1 MAMMINREAPMSGLA
16 SLMALKGRQGDTEL
30 IHMTKPEIKGLASM
44 GQLTVNP
51 DTGLPEAFNLKS
63 LLPTAAAIAATAA
76 TGGAAAPLFAGS
88 SFIIPAA
95 AAGLTSYAVN
105 RDAGAAAF
113 DALLAGAGG
122 YLQSSAISAEAVKGI
137 APSAT
142 AAATQSAEA
151 AARTAALK
159 KAGLTGAEMLAA
171 NPSAGASLISRQAA
185 VAGAE
190 AARVPLSQAIPEALG
205 SSASTKLV
213 GDITAGQVTQA
224 ALGSAPTLAAGAAGM
239 PMSGAGMLDQM
250 AQAGQLQT
258 PAGRSAQSAYGTR
271 AGEEIKMTP
280 QAQEGLTT
288 EDIRQSAIGQGDPL
302 QFFQNTQSAQAPAGV
317 YGGQAGVVGQR
328 SNNARGYVPAQSGG
342 GIEALYDS
350 MGGDYQQFS
359 GLVEGG
365 GVASDGM
372 SDNVM
377 FKVMKEENDDPDYA
391 LLSPDEYVLDAHTV
405 AALGNGSTDSGTDR
419 LDNFVANIRQ
429 KAYTKGEQPKELN
442 GLREL
447 ASLMG

>member
-1 MAMMINREAPMSGLA
+1 MAMMINRQAPMSGLA

-30 IHMTKPEIKGLASM
+30 VHMTKPEIKGLASL

-122 YLQSSAISAEAVKGI
+122 YLQSASIGADTAKMIGAEATGS
-137 APSAT
+137 AAQQAAAT
-142 AAATQSAEA
+142 AAMA
-151 AARTAALK
+151 
-159 KAGLTGAEMLAA
+159 KAGLPAVGAPTQAQ
-171 NPSAGASLISRQAA
+171 SLLGS
-185 VAGAE
+185 E
-190 AARVPLSQAIPEALG
+190 AAKAATVPLQTAIPDALG
-205 SSASTKLV
+205 TTASTKLV

-224 ALGSAPTLAAGAAGM
+224 ALGATPTLAAGALGM

-258 PAGRSAQSAYGTR
+258 PAAKSAQSAYGTR
-271 AGEEIKMTP
+271 AAEEIKMTP
-280 QAQEGLTT
+280 QAQQGLTT
-288 EDIRQSAIGQGDPL
+288 EDIRKSAIGQSDPL
-302 QFFQNTQSAQAPAGV
+302 KFYQNTQSAQAPAGV
-317 YGGQAGVVGQR
+317 YGRQSGVVGQR
-328 SNNARGYVPAQSGG
+328 SNNARGYVPANTGG

-365 GVASDGM
+365 DVRSDGM
-372 SDNVM
+372 SDDVM

-429 KAYTKGEQPKELN
+429 KAYTKGEI
-442 GLREL
+442 GRASCRERV
-447 ASLMG
+447 

>member
-1 MAMMINREAPMSGLA
+1 MAMMINRQAPMSGLA

-30 IHMTKPEIKGLASM
+30 VHMTKPEIKGLASL

-122 YLQSSAISAEAVKGI
+122 YLQSSSISAEAAKGL

-142 AAATQSAEA
+142 AAATTNAAA
-151 AARTAALK
+151 AARTAAATE
-159 KAGLTGAEMLAA
+159 AGLTGSQMLAA
-171 NPSAGASLISRQAA
+171 SKTPATTSLLSQAA
-185 VAGAE
+185 AKGAK
-190 AARVPLSQAIPEALG
+190 AAQVPLTQAIPEALG
-205 SSASTKLV
+205 TTAGTKLV

-224 ALGSAPTLAAGAAGM
+224 ALGATPTLAAGALGM

-258 PAGRSAQSAYGTR
+258 PAAKSAQSAYGTR
-271 AGEEIKMTP
+271 AAEEIKMTP

-288 EDIRQSAIGQGDPL
+288 EDIRKSAIGQSDPL
-302 QFFQNTQSAQAPAGV
+302 KFYQNTQSAQAPAGV
-317 YGGQAGVVGQR
+317 YGRQSGVVGQR

-365 GVASDGM
+365 DVRSDGM
-372 SDNVM
+372 SDDVM

-442 GLREL
+442 GLKEL

>member
-1 MAMMINREAPMSGLA
+1 MAMMINRQAPMSGLA

-30 IHMTKPEIKGLASM
+30 VHMTKPEIKGLASL

-122 YLQSSAISAEAVKGI
+122 YLQSASIGADTAKMIGAEATG
-137 APSAT
+137 SAAQQ
-142 AAATQSAEA
+142 AAANA
-151 AARTAALK
+151 AMA
-159 KAGLTGAEMLAA
+159 KAGLPAVGAPTQAQ
-171 NPSAGASLISRQAA
+171 SLLGS
-185 VAGAE
+185 E
-190 AARVPLSQAIPEALG
+190 AAKAATVPLQTAIPDALG
-205 SSASTKLV
+205 TTASTKLV

-224 ALGSAPTLAAGAAGM
+224 ALGATPTLAAGALGM

-258 PAGRSAQSAYGTR
+258 PAAKSAQSAYGTR
-271 AGEEIKMTP
+271 AAEEIKMTP
-280 QAQEGLTT
+280 QAQQGLTT
-288 EDIRQSAIGQGDPL
+288 EDIRKSAIGQSDPL
-302 QFFQNTQSAQAPAGV
+302 KFYQNTQSAQAPAGV
-317 YGGQAGVVGQR
+317 YGRQSGVVGQR
-328 SNNARGYVPAQSGG
+328 SNNARGYVPANTGG

-365 GVASDGM
+365 DVRSDGM
-372 SDNVM
+372 SDDVM

>member
-30 IHMTKPEIKGLASM
+30 VHMTKPEIKGLASL

-76 TGGAAAPLFAGS
+76 TGGSAAPLFAGS

-105 RDAGAAAF
+105 RDTGAAAF

-122 YLQSSAISAEAVKGI
+122 YLQSSSISAEAAKGI
-137 APSAT
+137 APKAA
-142 AAATQSAEA
+142 AAATADAAA
-151 AARTAALK
+151 AARTAAAK
-159 KAGLTGAEMLAA
+159 QAGLTGSQMLAA
-171 NPSAGASLISRQAA
+171 SKSAPTTSLLSQAA
-185 VAGAE
+185 SKAAE
-190 AARVPLSQAIPEALG
+190 AARVPVAQAIPEALG
-205 SSASTKLV
+205 TTAGTKLI

-224 ALGSAPTLAAGAAGM
+224 ALGAAPTLTAGALGM

-258 PAGRSAQSAYGTR
+258 PAGRSAESAYGTR
-271 AGEEIKMTP
+271 AAEEIKMTP
-280 QAQEGLTT
+280 QAQQGLTT
-288 EDIRQSAIGQGDPL
+288 EDIRKSAIGQSDPL
-302 QFFQNTQSAQAPAGV
+302 KFFQNTQSAQAPAGV
-317 YGGQAGVVGQR
+317 YGGQSGVVGQR
-328 SNNARGYVPAQSGG
+328 GNRARGYVPANTGG

-365 GVASDGM
+365 DVGSDGM
-372 SDNVM
+372 SDDVM
-377 FKVMKEENDDPDYA
+377 FKVMKEEKDDPDYA

-405 AALGNGSTDSGTDR
+405 AALGNGSTDSGTDK

-442 GLREL
+442 GLKEL
-447 ASLMG
+447 ASLMD

>member
-1 MAMMINREAPMSGLA
+1 MAMMINRQAPMSGLA

-30 IHMTKPEIKGLASM
+30 VHMTKPEIKGLASL

-95 AAGLTSYAVN
+95 AAGLTSYAIN
-105 RDAGAAAF
+105 RDTGAAAF

-122 YLQSSAISAEAVKGI
+122 YLQSASIGADTAKMIGAEATG
-137 APSAT
+137 SAAQQ
-142 AAATQSAEA
+142 AAANA
-151 AARTAALK
+151 AMA
-159 KAGLTGAEMLAA
+159 KAGLPAVGAPTQAQ
-171 NPSAGASLISRQAA
+171 SLLGS
-185 VAGAE
+185 E
-190 AARVPLSQAIPEALG
+190 AAKAATVPLQTAIPDALG
-205 SSASTKLV
+205 TTASTKLV

-224 ALGSAPTLAAGAAGM
+224 ALGATPTLAAGALGM

-258 PAGRSAQSAYGTR
+258 PAAKSAQSAYGTR
-271 AGEEIKMTP
+271 AAEEIKMTP
-280 QAQEGLTT
+280 QAQQGLTT
-288 EDIRQSAIGQGDPL
+288 EDIRKSAIGQSDPL
-302 QFFQNTQSAQAPAGV
+302 KFYQNTQSAQAPAGV
-317 YGGQAGVVGQR
+317 YGRQSGVVGQR
-328 SNNARGYVPAQSGG
+328 SNNARGYVPANTGG

-365 GVASDGM
+365 DVRSDGM
-372 SDNVM
+372 SDDVM

>member
-1 MAMMINREAPMSGLA
+1 MAMMINRQAPMSGLA

-30 IHMTKPEIKGLASM
+30 VHMTKPEIKGLASL

-122 YLQSSAISAEAVKGI
+122 YLQSASIGADTAKMIGAEATGS
-137 APSAT
+137 AAQQAAAT
-142 AAATQSAEA
+142 AAMA
-151 AARTAALK
+151 
-159 KAGLTGAEMLAA
+159 KAGLPAVGAPTQAQ
-171 NPSAGASLISRQAA
+171 SLLGS
-185 VAGAE
+185 E
-190 AARVPLSQAIPEALG
+190 AAKAATVPLQTAIPDALG
-205 SSASTKLV
+205 TTASTKLV

-224 ALGSAPTLAAGAAGM
+224 ALGATPTLAAGALGM

-258 PAGRSAQSAYGTR
+258 PAAKSAQSAYGTR
-271 AGEEIKMTP
+271 AAEEIKMTP
-280 QAQEGLTT
+280 QAQQGLTT
-288 EDIRQSAIGQGDPL
+288 EDIRKSAIGQSDPL
-302 QFFQNTQSAQAPAGV
+302 KFYQNTQSAQAPAGV
-317 YGGQAGVVGQR
+317 YGRQSGVVGQR
-328 SNNARGYVPAQSGG
+328 SNNARGYVPANTGG

-365 GVASDGM
+365 DVRSDGM
-372 SDNVM
+372 SDDVM

>member
-63 LLPTAAAIAATAA
+63 LLPTAAAIAASAA
-76 TGGAAAPLFAGS
+76 MPAGAPVFMSTIA
-88 SFIIPAA
+88 PAA
-95 AAGLTSYAVN
+95 AAGLTSYAIN
-105 RDAGAAAF
+105 RDTGAAAF

-122 YLQSSAISAEAVKGI
+122 YLQASTMSAGTAKAIGAGNSANI
-137 APSAT
+137 AQGTAAYNAT
-142 AAATQSAEA
+142 AAGLGEQA
-151 AARTAALK
+151 AA
-159 KAGLTGAEMLAA
+159 KAFENAGVGL
-171 NPSAGASLISRQAA
+171 ID
-185 VAGAE
+185 
-190 AARVPLSQAIPEALG
+190 AIPEALG
-205 SSASTKLV
+205 TTARTKLV
-213 GDITAGQVTQA
+213 GNITAGEATKA
-224 ALGSAPTLAAGAAGM
+224 ALGSVPTLAAGAAGM

-250 AQAGQLQT
+250 AQAGQLQA
-258 PAGRSAQSAYGTR
+258 PASRSAQSSYGTR

-288 EDIRQSAIGQGDPL
+288 ADIRKSAIGQSDPL
-302 QFFQNTQSAQAPAGV
+302 QFFQNAQSAQAPAGV
-317 YGGQAGVVGQR
+317 YGGQSGVVGQR

-372 SDNVM
+372 SDDVM

>member
-76 TGGAAAPLFAGS
+76 TGGGAAPLFAGS

-95 AAGLTSYAVN
+95 AAGATSYAIN
-105 RDAGAAAF
+105 RDTGAAAF

-122 YLQSSAISAEAVKGI
+122 YLQASTMSAGTAKAIGAGNSANI
-137 APSAT
+137 AQGTAAYNAT
-142 AAATQSAEA
+142 AAGLGEQA
-151 AARTAALK
+151 AA
-159 KAGLTGAEMLAA
+159 KAFENAGVGL
-171 NPSAGASLISRQAA
+171 ID
-185 VAGAE
+185 
-190 AARVPLSQAIPEALG
+190 AIPEALG
-205 SSASTKLV
+205 TTAGTKLA

-271 AGEEIKMTP
+271 AAEEIKMTP

-288 EDIRQSAIGQGDPL
+288 ADIRKSAIGQSDPL
-302 QFFQNTQSAQAPAGV
+302 QFFQNAQSAQAPAGV
-317 YGGQAGVVGQR
+317 YGGQSGVVGQR
-328 SNNARGYVPAQSGG
+328 SNNARGYVPANTGG

-365 GVASDGM
+365 DLISDGM
-372 SDNVM
+372 SDDVL
-377 FKVMKEENDDPDYA
+377 FKVVKEEKDDPDMVA
-391 LLSPDEYVLDAHTV
+391 VSPNEYVVDAHTV